1 MLEINPGT
9 VCFLIQKAHQY
20 DVKLAPEVSDS
31 DGTPPPIDEDALDA
45 LEEHEDDPVA
55 DDPVYEE
62 MKSFIDDMND
72 DAQVDLVALMWLGR
86 DSAGPDD
93 WQQIRSDAAEAHND
107 HSAEYLL
114 GTPLLADYLSEGLA
128 ALGYSCEDYEN

>member
-1 MLEINPGT
+1 MLEVNPET
-9 VCFLIQKAHQY
+9 VCFLILKAHQY
-20 DVKLAPEVSDS
+20 DAKLAPEASDS
-31 DGTPPPIDEDALDA
+31 DGNAPPIDEDALDA

-55 DDPVYEE
+55 EDPVYEE

-86 DSAGPDD
+86 DSAGADD
-93 WQQIRSDAAEAHND
+93 WQQIRSDAAEAHNE

-128 ALGYSCEDYEN
+128 TLGYSCEDYEN